1 MKLILDTLEAAR
13 LTASPSDAMTLADAL
28 TDLGDLA
35 DVLAALG
42 MTLDDVLPALGER
55 QALRDH
61 VAARVARPQKRSA
74 ARPKQP
80 PRQAV
85 LVVVLAGAAAVV
97 VVLVVVMLVLA
108 VAVAN
113 VCMPHSLCRY

>member
-28 TDLGDLA
+28 ADLSDLA

-55 QALRDH
+55 QALLEH
-61 VAARVARPQKRSA
+61 VRA
-74 ARPKQP
+74 QP
-80 PRQAV
+80 FEAYENDTGTTTIEDVGKPGAFADW
-85 LVVVLAGAAAVV
+85 LAT
-97 VVLVVVMLVLA
+97 LESLA
-108 VAVAN
+108 Q
-113 VCMPHSLCRY
+113 

>member
-28 TDLGDLA
+28 ADLGDLA

-55 QALRDH
+55 QALREH
-61 VAARVARPQKRSA
+61 VRA
-74 ARPKQP
+74 QP
-80 PRQAV
+80 FETTDMDDGTT
-85 LVVVLAGAAAVV
+85 VVDDLTPGSFADWMATLEGLA
-97 VVLVVVMLVLA
+97 
-108 VAVAN
+108 
-113 VCMPHSLCRY
+113 S